1 MDHYPAASI
10 IVQVH
15 QGSNNKENCVH
26 ISARRAASDK
36 MAVSDI
42 PTYNLSKQKFY
53 NPVKGKT
60 QTVRAFSTTF
70 SFTESMISKIFKNHM
85 KLLGNCSL

>member
-42 PTYNLSKQKFY
+42 PTYNLSKQEFY

-60 QTVRAFSTTF
+60 QT
-70 SFTESMISKIFKNHM
+70 EGIFNDFFLYWKYDI
-85 KLLGNCSL
+85 